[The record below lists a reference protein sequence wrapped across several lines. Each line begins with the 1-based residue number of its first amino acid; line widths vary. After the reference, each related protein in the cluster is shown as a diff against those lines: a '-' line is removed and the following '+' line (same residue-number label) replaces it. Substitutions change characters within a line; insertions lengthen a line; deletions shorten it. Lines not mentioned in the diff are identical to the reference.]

1 MRTFKLMT
9 GLSGGATLL
18 SLALMPLAALAA
30 GPGTAS
36 NNLTTVSSGYVADS
50 TVMRKRYRMH
60 NLRLCPVN

>member
-30 GPGTAS
+30 GFWNS
-36 NNLTTVSSGYVADS
+36 KQQFDDS
-50 TVMRKRYRMH
+50 FVW
-60 NLRLCPVN
+60 LCCG